1 MEDKYK
7 LYLYYNDELCVKC
20 KSPTDDWTFF
30 YKEISEQIIKTGL
43 RKYNL
48 KNIQKAC
55 KLYCDCMFD
64 KLQNGERL
72 SWDDKKMFIGSY
84 FALYKFDKI
93 RDTNFL
99 FLKLNKSKI

>member
-1 MEDKYK
+1 MNIPKVIRKY
-7 LYLYYNDELCVKC
+7 CAKC
-20 KSPTDDWTFF
+20 KTHTDDWRFF
-30 YKEISEQIIKTGL
+30 YKELSEKLIKTGL
-43 RKYNL
+43 EKYNL

-55 KLYCDCMFD
+55 KLHCDLLCD

-93 RDTNFL
+93 RNHNFL
-99 FLKLNKSKI
+99 FLKIK

>member
-20 KSPTDDWTFF
+20 KSPTDDWRFF

-43 RKYNL
+43 TKYNL

-55 KLYCDCMFD
+55 KLHCDLLFD
-64 KLQNGERL
+64 KLQKGERL
-72 SWDDKKMFIGSY
+72 CWDDKKMFIGSY
-84 FALYKFDKI
+84 FALYKFNKI
-93 RDTNFL
+93 RNHNFL
-99 FLKLNKSKI
+99 FLKIK